1 MKSYEKSSFT
11 AMVMGTVSG
20 VLFAVGMC
28 IALLPEWGAFNR
40 GIMTGCCFFLLS
52 FLLIVTVRKMNWI
65 FPYRCS
71 KISTETRTELNTC
84 QPGSGFKV
92 QEINMAI
99 FRERIELW
107 KIAIILQSV
116 TWNVWKHRQSKSGR
130 ISSP

>member
-1 MKSYEKSSFT
+1 VKSYEKSSFT

-28 IALLPEWGAFNR
+28 IALLQEWGAFNR

-71 KISTETRTELNTC
+71 KISTETRTELISLPT
-84 QPGSGFKV
+84 
-92 QEINMAI
+92 
-99 FRERIELW
+99 RER
-107 KIAIILQSV
+107 LQS
-116 TWNVWKHRQSKSGR
+116 TGNKYGN
-130 ISSP
+130 I